1 MTAKEKPNILIIDD
15 EPDMRETLRSILK
28 KKYSPFTAGSGPDGL
43 KEIKK
48 QSYDLVLLDLKM
60 PGMDGIAVLGSIKEI
75 DAMLPVIIVTASK
88 ELKSAVEAMKAG
100 AEDFITKPFEVEELL
115 AVINK
120 SLEKR
125 TLKIENRALREI
137 ISDGD
142 RFCDLI
148 GRSEKIK
155 RVMSLIKN
163 AARTDSTV
171 LISGE
176 SGTGK
181 EIAAKA
187 LHKTGG
193 RANNA
198 FIALNCA
205 AIPENLLES
214 ELFGHE
220 RGAFT
225 GALERRIGK
234 FELAEG
240 GTIFLDEIGCMSMA
254 MQAKLLRVLED
265 RKVDRVGGTASIP
278 IDVRII
284 SATNIDFTRGIA
296 EGKFREDLFYRL
308 NVIPIEMPPLRERRE
323 DIPLFIS
330 YFIEKFN
337 SEMNRKIRSISPAAH
352 NLLYGYNYPGNVR
365 ELKNIIERAVAL
377 SPDDEIGEENL
388 LGLKSA
394 SSAPAPAAELSLK
407 DACEDFEK
415 NFIIGI
421 LKKADGSQTRA
432 ARMLN
437 VARTT
442 LASKIKSLGI
452 NSIDD

>member
-1 MTAKEKPNILIIDD
+1 MAVKETANILIIDD
-15 EPDMRETLRSILK
+15 EADMRETLRSILK
-28 KKYSPFTAGSGPDGL
+28 NTYAPSAVASGPEGL

-48 QSYDLVLLDLKM
+48 GGHDLVLLDLKM
-60 PGMDGIAVLGSIKEI
+60 PEMDGLRVLGKLKEI
-75 DAMLPVIIVTASK
+75 DPSLPVIIVTASQDI
-88 ELKSAVEAMKAG
+88 KSAVGAMKAG

-115 AVINK
+115 ALTARA
-120 SLEKR
+120 LEKR
-125 TLKIENRALREI
+125 RLKKDNLALREI
-137 ISDGD
+137 ISDSD

-148 GRSEKIK
+148 GRSENIQKI
-155 RVMSLIKN
+155 RSLIKN

-187 LHKTGG
+187 MHKMSG
-193 RANNA
+193 RSQRA
-198 FIALNCA
+198 FIAINCA

-225 GALERRIGK
+225 GALERRTGK
-234 FELAEG
+234 FELADG
-240 GTIFLDEIGCMSMA
+240 GTIFLDEIGCMSMP
-254 MQAKLLRVLED
+254 MQAKLLRVLEE
-265 RKVDRVGGTASIP
+265 KTIDRVGGTNP
-278 IDVRII
+278 VPVNCRII
-284 SATNIDFTRGIA
+284 SATNIDFEKSIK
-296 EGKFREDLFYRL
+296 EGRFRDDLYYRL
-308 NVIPIEMPPLRERRE
+308 NVIPIEMPPLRERKE
-323 DIPLFIS
+323 DIPLFVA

-337 SEMNRKIRSISPAAH
+337 GDMNKKIKSLDPDAQE
-352 NLLYGYNYPGNVR
+352 LLYGYDYPGNVR

-377 SPDDEIGEENL
+377 SSGDRITCEYI
-388 LGLKSA
+388 LGLGGRSPA
-394 SSAPAPAAELSLK
+394 YSSLKELPLK

-415 NFIIGI
+415 KYIIGI
-421 LKKADGSQTRA
+421 LKKAEGSQTRA

-442 LASKIKSLGI
+442 LASKMKSLGI
-452 NSIDD
+452 TSAGD